1 MKATGILLV
10 LSLMALTGCAS
21 WNSESGVDNVWRASG
36 SPEWID
42 GKTTEAEVVAALG
55 PPSQI
60 IALEEETVFYYLREQ
75 KQGKG
80 LVLLLWNWGDTTAVY
95 DRAIF
100 FFDEKDMLTKHAYSR
115 EALPCESDD

>member
-1 MKATGILLV
+1 MRTDRFLL
-10 LSLMALTGCAS
+10 ALLIMVTAGCAS
-21 WNSESGVDNVWRASG
+21 WNSESGVDNTWRMPDC
-36 SPEWID
+36 PEWID
-42 GKTTEAEVVAALG
+42 GKTTEAEVVSSLG

-60 IALEEETVFYYLREQ
+60 IGLEDETVFYYLRER

-100 FFDEKDMLTKHAYSR
+100 FFDDKDVLTKHAYSR
-115 EALPCESDD
+115 EALPDGSED